1 MPKILAAGLAL
12 CVGLVAW
19 RADAQVLAPPAQRP
33 DALVKAVTSEVTAA
47 LKRDLAA
54 GERTD
59 IDRLVE
65 KKILPLF
72 DFERMTSM
80 AVARSWRGAS
90 PEQRSALVKEF
101 RTLLVRTYSVSLSSY
116 RNQEIEYKPLR
127 AAAGDTEVL
136 VMSSVRQ
143 PGAQAVTIDYAMEDT
158 AAGWKVY
165 DVTVA
170 GVSLVITYRET
181 FAAAVRDG
189 GIDGLIETLAA
200 KNRQAAARLK
210 Q

>member
-12 CVGLVAW
+12 CVGLAAW
-19 RADAQVLAPPAQRP
+19 NADAQLLAPPPQRP
-33 DALVKAVTSEVTAA
+33 DALVKAVTSEVTAV

-59 IDRLVE
+59 IDGLVE

-80 AVARSWRGAS
+80 AAARHWRAAS
-90 PEQRSALVKEF
+90 PEQQKALVAEF
-101 RTLLVRTYSVSLSSY
+101 RTLLVRTYSMSLSSY

-127 AAAGDTEVL
+127 GAAGDAEVV
-136 VMSSVRQ
+136 VMSLVRQ
-143 PGAQAVTIDYAMEDT
+143 PGAQAVTIDYAMQDT
-158 AAGWKVY
+158 PAGWKVH
-165 DVTVA
+165 DVQVA

-189 GIDGLIETLAA
+189 GIDGLIATLAG
-200 KNRQAAARLK
+200 KNQQAARVT

>member
-12 CVGLVAW
+12 SVGLAVW
-19 RADAQVLAPPAQRP
+19 NADAQLLAPPPARP
-33 DALVKAVTSEVTAA
+33 DAMVKAVTSEVTAV
-47 LKRDLAA
+47 LKHDRAA

-72 DFERMTSM
+72 DFQRMTSM
-80 AVARSWRGAS
+80 AVARNWRDAS
-90 PEQRSALVKEF
+90 PEQQSALVAEF

-116 RNQEIEYKPLR
+116 RDQEIDYKPLR
-127 AAAGDTEVL
+127 AVAGDTEVL

-158 AAGWKVY
+158 LAGWKVY
-165 DVTVA
+165 DVKVA

-181 FAAAVRDG
+181 FAATVRDG
-189 GIDGLIETLAA
+189 GIDGLIETLAG
-200 KNRQAAARLK
+200 KNRQAALRLK

>member
-1 MPKILAAGLAL
+1 MPQILVAVLAV
-12 CVGLVAW
+12 CVGVAAW
-19 RADAQVLAPPAQRP
+19 NADAQLLAPPLQRP
-33 DALVKAVTSEVTAA
+33 DALVKAVTSEVTEA
-47 LKRDLAA
+47 LRHDLAA
-54 GERTD
+54 GRRTD
-59 IDRLVE
+59 IDQLVE

-90 PEQRSALVKEF
+90 PAQQSSLVAEF
-101 RTLLVRTYSVSLSSY
+101 KTLLVRTYSVSLASY

-158 AAGWKVY
+158 PAGWKVY
-165 DVTVA
+165 DVKVA

-200 KNRQAAARLK
+200 KNRQAALRLK

>member
-12 CVGLVAW
+12 CVGLAAW
-19 RADAQVLAPPAQRP
+19 GADAPLLAPPAQRP
-33 DALVKAVTSEVTAA
+33 DALVKAVTSEVTAV

-80 AVARSWRGAS
+80 AVARNWRGAS
-90 PEQRSALVKEF
+90 PEQQSALVNEF
-101 RTLLVRTYSVSLSSY
+101 RTLLVRMYSISLSSY

-165 DVTVA
+165 DVKVA

-189 GIDGLIETLAA
+189 GIDGLIGTLAA

>member
-12 CVGLVAW
+12 CVGLAAW
-19 RADAQVLAPPAQRP
+19 NADAQLLAPPPQRP
-33 DALVKAVTSEVTAA
+33 DALVKAVTSEVTEV

-80 AVARSWRGAS
+80 AVARHWRGAS
-90 PEQRSALVKEF
+90 PEQQKALVAEF

-116 RNQEIEYKPLR
+116 RNQEIDYKPLR
-127 AAAGDTEVL
+127 AAAGDTDVV

-158 AAGWKVY
+158 PAGWKVY
-165 DVTVA
+165 DVKVA
-170 GVSLVITYRET
+170 GVSLVITYRES

-189 GIDGLIETLAA
+189 GIDGLIKTLAA
-200 KNRQAAARLK
+200 KNQPAALK

>member
-1 MPKILAAGLAL
+1 M
-12 CVGLVAW
+12 
-19 RADAQVLAPPAQRP
+19 APPPVRP
-33 DALVKAVTSEVTAA
+33 DAMVKAVTSEVVEV

-54 GERTD
+54 GKRTD

-65 KKILPLF
+65 NKILPLF

-80 AVARSWRGAS
+80 AVARNWRGAS
-90 PEQRSALVKEF
+90 PEQQRALVAEF
-101 RTLLVRTYSVSLSSY
+101 RTLLVRTYSLSLSSY

-143 PGAQAVTIDYAMEDT
+143 PGAQAVTIDYSMQDT
-158 AAGWKVY
+158 PAGWKVY
-165 DVTVA
+165 DVKVA

-189 GIDGLIETLAA
+189 GIDGLIEALAA
-200 KNRQAAARLK
+200 KNRQGGAPLK

>member
-1 MPKILAAGLAL
+1 MPRILAAALAACLGLA
-12 CVGLVAW
+12 VWGVDAQLVA
-19 RADAQVLAPPAQRP
+19 PPPVRP
-33 DALVKAVTSEVTAA
+33 DAMVKAVTSEVVEV

-54 GERTD
+54 GKRTD

-65 KKILPLF
+65 NKILPLF

-80 AVARSWRGAS
+80 AVARNWRGAS
-90 PEQRSALVKEF
+90 PEQRRALVTEF
-101 RTLLVRTYSVSLSSY
+101 RTLLVRTYSLSLSSY

-127 AAAGDTEVL
+127 AAAGDTEVV

-143 PGAQAVTIDYAMEDT
+143 PGAQAVTIDYSMEDT
-158 AAGWKVY
+158 PAGWKVF
-165 DVTVA
+165 DVKVA
-170 GVSLVITYRET
+170 GVSLVITYRDT

-200 KNRQAAARLK
+200 KNRQAGAPLK

>member
-12 CVGLVAW
+12 CAGLAVW
-19 RADAQVLAPPAQRP
+19 GADAQLLAPPLQRP
-33 DALVKAVTSEVTAA
+33 DALVKAVTSEVTEV
-47 LKRDLAA
+47 LRHDLAA
-54 GERTD
+54 GKRTD
-59 IDRLVE
+59 IDQLVE

-90 PEQRSALVKEF
+90 PAQQSALVAEF
-101 RTLLVRTYSVSLSSY
+101 KTLLVRTYSVSLASY

-158 AAGWKVY
+158 PAGWKVY
-165 DVTVA
+165 DVKVA

-200 KNRQAAARLK
+200 KNRQAALRLK

>member
-1 MPKILAAGLAL
+1 MPRILAAALAACLGLAAWG
-12 CVGLVAW
+12 VDAQLVA
-19 RADAQVLAPPAQRP
+19 PPPVRP
-33 DALVKAVTSEVTAA
+33 DALVKAVTSEVVEE

-54 GERTD
+54 GRRTD

-90 PEQRSALVKEF
+90 PEQRRALVTEF
-101 RTLLVRTYSVSLSSY
+101 RTLLVRTYSLSLSSY

-143 PGAQAVTIDYAMEDT
+143 PGAQAVTIDYSMEDT
-158 AAGWKVY
+158 PAGWKVF
-165 DVTVA
+165 DVKVA

-200 KNRQAAARLK
+200 KNRQAGVPLK